1 MPFPRLLTLLALL
14 LATAAPAAN
23 GEPITAESL
32 SCSGITKQSGLIRCK
47 GPADLEIEISGPDG
61 EHLRT
66 VQTDET
72 GAVLIGLRQDEPSPL
87 RLKPLA
93 SDIPPISLTIA
104 PRQDDFRLINGFNC
118 DKVDARTDAQKQHAA
133 ESWVKKQ
140 AAFASF
146 NPGPQLRDG
155 FVEPVDGPA
164 SSPFGPTRK
173 YIGTGANGES
183 CEKISVH
190 RGYDLAVPVGTPVK
204 APAPGTVLLGQL
216 DMYFEG
222 GAVFLDH
229 GDGLVSIFMH
239 MSKIDVEAGDTVET
253 GEQLGLSGNT
263 GRTTGPHL
271 HWAVKWRNPAT
282 EDRDADF
289 YIDPALLLAL
299 EPQ

>member
-1 MPFPRLLTLLALL
+1 MPFPRLLTFLALL

-66 VQTDET
+66 VRTDET

-104 PRQDDFRLINGFNC
+104 PRRDDFRLINGFNC

-173 YIGTGANGES
+173 YIGTGANGEA

-190 RGYDLAVPVGTPVK
+190 EGYDFAVPTGTPVY
-204 APAPGTVLLGQL
+204 APAGGRVVLADPDL
-216 DMYFEG
+216 YYEG
-222 GAVFLDH
+222 GTVFLDH
-229 GDGLVSIFMH
+229 GGGLVSVFLH
-239 MSKIDVEAGDTVET
+239 LSEVTVEEGHVISQ
-253 GEQLGLSGNT
+253 GEPLGKTGNT

-271 HWAVKWRNPAT
+271 HWAVKWRNSAS
-282 EDRDADF
+282 DSRDGDF
-289 YIDPALLLAL
+289 YIDPALLLNWGR
-299 EPQ
+299 